1 MQKPYYSLTY
11 HITESPTSP
20 RILHC
25 HDEYEILLY
34 EEGDSCFIV
43 EDKMYTLNPGDI
55 IISRKHEMHRILH
68 GKPTLYRRFIL
79 MVDPEFFQ
87 LHNCT
92 EYEKR
97 FLKDPTNTDNKI
109 SAKQVRSSGLYDA
122 FEKYKK
128 YSKNFTED
136 PNSPILT
143 AILIEILYLIHK
155 ISRFST
161 SDQTHWPIR
170 SIIQYLNNNYT
181 ENITLDMLSQKF
193 FISKYYLC
201 RIFHQTTGLTI
212 HDYIRLK
219 RLTLVR
225 ELNAE
230 GKNLGEAAITAGF
243 TDYSSF
249 YRAYKKEYGVSP
261 RNDIT

>member
-1 MQKPYYSLTY
+1 MQKPYYFITHLT
-11 HITESPTSP
+11 TESPSSP
-20 RILHC
+20 NVLHC

-34 EEGDSCFIV
+34 EEGDSSFII
-43 EDKMYTLNPGDI
+43 EDKMYTLTPGDI
-55 IISRKHEMHRILH
+55 IISRKHEMHRIMH
-68 GKPTLYRRFIL
+68 GKPTVYRRFIL

-87 LHNCT
+87 MHNCT
-92 EYEKR
+92 EYEDR
-97 FLKDPTNTDNKI
+97 FLRNPANTDNKI
-109 SAKQVRSSGLYDA
+109 SAKLVRSSGLYDA

-170 SIIQYLNNNYT
+170 SIIQYLNNSYT

-225 ELNAE
+225 ELNAK
-230 GKNLGEAAITAGF
+230 GKNLGEAAIAAGF

-261 RNDIT
+261 RNEIT